1 MDDTFKF
8 DVNTVMYVLYLFYKE
23 NLLTRK
29 HLKDMFKIV
38 KGELPKDVIKYLVE
52 EGEKAA

>member
-1 MDDTFKF
+1 MSDDFKF
-8 DVNTVMYVLYLFYKE
+8 DVNTVMYIIYLFYKE

-38 KGELPKDVIKYLVE
+38 KSELPKDVIKYLVE